1 MGKNKSTNFIITD
14 EIKENLKNKICSYLK
29 LITDEEISDFFKSV
43 KYSASKKG
51 GKIAVNIQ
59 DGLYTFNFEKQGKK
73 GHIMTKSNVV
83 KYKSVLY
90 TDNDI
95 KKLTSIVSQD
105 FENILYK
112 NLDAFCS
119 CNGTYELLTPYNF
132 GLINF
137 KISKDKKIIFT
148 LKYSNE
154 LFQTFFSNSMKVES
168 LDDHKNNL
176 SPLIFKL
183 DYDVLSNKIKASKFA
198 KDIINKY
205 TNKNSEFIIDFSA
218 NTISI
223 SDLLVREVITDK
235 EKDRYNLEDLLP
247 HGFINKINL
256 AEKINKAVDRYK
268 KEEDPYCQ
276 LKASVCS
283 VGSVSNDIKLNIT
296 YKKKYI
302 RDQICAETFY
312 IINDET
318 VESGISE
325 NEIFKEVLKEL
336 LEEYDIQ
343 RRSIDLAIEEK
354 NNKLKNIKNNI
365 DNLFK
370 KDSYF
375 ENKELLV
382 RSIMLFTNQNKF
394 CSQSSLLH
402 FLRGRKMSDYF
413 TETEGYG
420 AFKDVKKMDVEA
432 ILLELEN
439 LEILKEEGLAKH
451 GSYCSIY
458 KINNELKDVIMKA
471 VSMSEIKKYDK
482 HGPVYYVDYC
492 NHIDRFTDEN
502 IDVLAEIL
510 EDEFLVLYLKKKLA
524 QLIKKSDESI
534 KQYVTTLAE
543 IETKK
548 DIRKTLEY
556 ICEKI
561 N

>member
-1 MGKNKSTNFIITD
+1 MAKNKSTSFIISD
-14 EIKENLKNKICSYLK
+14 EIKEDLNRKICEHLK
-29 LITDEEISDFFKSV
+29 LITDEEINDFFVST
-43 KYSASKKG
+43 KYSASRKG

-73 GHIMTKSNVV
+73 GHIMTKSNVINYHSILYTNKNMGQLKEIV
-83 KYKSVLY
+83 SKDFESVLY
-90 TDNDI
+90 ENL
-95 KKLTSIVSQD
+95 KNFYNVNKSYD
-105 FENILYK
+105 FLSP
-112 NLDAFCS
+112 D
-119 CNGTYELLTPYNF
+119 
-132 GLINF
+132 NF
-137 KISKDKKIIFT
+137 KLLRVNVSKDKKIIFT
-148 LKYSNE
+148 VKHSNE
-154 LFQTFFSNSMKVES
+154 LLQTFCSNSIKVES
-168 LDDHKNNL
+168 LDDYKDNL
-176 SPLIFKL
+176 PPLVFRL
-183 DYDVLSNKIKASKFA
+183 DYDALSNKIKASKFA
-198 KDIINKY
+198 KDIVNKY
-205 TNKNSEFIIDFSA
+205 TNKNSEFVIDFSTKA
-218 NTISI
+218 IVLSDSI
-223 SDLLVREVITDK
+223 VREVIMNK
-235 EKDRYNLEDLLP
+235 EKDKYSLKDILTPNFVD
-247 HGFINKINL
+247 KINL
-256 AEKINKAVDRYK
+256 VEQINAAVDKYQ

-354 NNKLKNIKNNI
+354 NNRLKNIKNNI

-439 LEILKEEGLAKH
+439 LEILKEEGLTKY

-492 NHIDRFTDEN
+492 NHIDRFTDDN

-524 QLIKKSDESI
+524 QLIKQSDESI

-548 DIRKTLEY
+548 DIRKVLEY